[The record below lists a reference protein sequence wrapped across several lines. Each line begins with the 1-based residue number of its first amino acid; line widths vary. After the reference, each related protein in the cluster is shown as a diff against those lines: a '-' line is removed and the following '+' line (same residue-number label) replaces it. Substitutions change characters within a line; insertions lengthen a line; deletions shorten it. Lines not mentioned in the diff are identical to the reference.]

1 MLLNFKNQLVLTEN
15 VSLWALEP
23 DDKAIVGVWLLDGD
37 YKDLSGN
44 DNKGKETGDF
54 KFGISKMWR
63 ATFVSCLPSV
73 YL

>member
-1 MLLNFKNQLVLTEN
+1 MMKRVIAVTCALFIT

-44 DNKGKETGDF
+44 DNKRE
-54 KFGISKMWR
+54 INWS
-63 ATFVSCLPSV
+63 L
-73 YL
+73 